1 MLFSYILSKEIVLL
15 CPAGVLG
22 CLHVLE
28 APSAILCS
36 ACLCHGPSRGS
47 PAHRVGFGPL
57 AVEEE
62 YLDNFPHYNFERI
75 QPLSPTS

>member
-15 CPAGVLG
+15 CPTGVLG
-22 CLHVLE
+22 CLRVLE

-36 ACLCHGPSRGS
+36 ACLCHGPCS
-47 PAHRVGFGPL
+47 PAHHVGFGP
-57 AVEEE
+57 AEEE